1 MIVEPKAREIGPM
14 PPTRETG
21 CATTSGAAHPQYLYL
36 DALRGWAIL
45 MVMLVHV
52 GVQLT
57 ASAGGHP
64 LVALRPWVAKICTYS
79 QHGVQLFFVVS
90 AISLTFS
97 ALSRD
102 KLDIRAFAVR
112 RFLRIA
118 PMFYLA
124 VVFYL
129 LRDGWA
135 PREWAPYGVDGV
147 DVAATFGFVN
157 LWRDTAVNSVVPG
170 DWSIGAEMNFYLL
183 LPFVLWIARRSFKAL
198 VGLVAIAFLVGLGY
212 ARLHHV
218 PAGFEDDLPMMFL
231 PQLPVFLFGVVTAF
245 LIVKAS
251 PKTVNRGPRRRPAGV
266 HRRCAA
272 ADPIGEQPVALWH
285 AVLPVSLCAALYAQ
299 EPHRESRPRQ
309 GWDGLVQHVPHPFRV
324 ADADLEPVSG
334 VDGEPRRAD
343 AGARL
348 RAGRRRDVR
357 LRLGD
362 PQVRRDA
369 VHPSRRTPHRPMVR
383 IRRASA
389 PGSRRERARRCPSG
403 LTGTRPRRRRPAV
416 RRSVERRIRLASIER
431 RGDPIRAA
439 RRKPGTKPKGVGV
452 RIDRKAKSTHSECGT
467 IILLREPSPGT
478 RDSEAYRALR
488 PRDRGAHFGRP
499 LRRFAMTGRERRKLR
514 RNRFLHSSERVRR

>member
-251 PKTVNRGPRRRPAGV
+251 PKTVNCGLGAALLAFIVVALPLTPLASNLSLFGMLSCLLAYALHFTPKSPIVNRVLARVGTVSFSMYLIHFALLTPISSLCLALTANRGAPMLALDYALVAAATFVCASATHRFVETPFIRLGARLTAQWSASAAPRRPA
-266 HRRCAA
+266 
-272 ADPIGEQPVALWH
+272 
-285 AVLPVSLCAALYAQ
+285 
-299 EPHRESRPRQ
+299 
-309 GWDGLVQHVPHPFRV
+309 
-324 ADADLEPVSG
+324 ADANEP
-334 VDGEPRRAD
+334 
-343 AGARL
+343 AGAR
-348 RAGRRRDVR
+348 
-357 LRLGD
+357 
-362 PQVRRDA
+362 
-369 VHPSRRTPHRPMVR
+369 
-383 IRRASA
+383 
-389 PGSRRERARRCPSG
+389 
-403 LTGTRPRRRRPAV
+403 
-416 RRSVERRIRLASIER
+416 
-431 RGDPIRAA
+431 AA
-439 RRKPGTKPKGVGV
+439 
-452 RIDRKAKSTHSECGT
+452 
-467 IILLREPSPGT
+467 
-478 RDSEAYRALR
+478 
-488 PRDRGAHFGRP
+488 
-499 LRRFAMTGRERRKLR
+499 
-514 RNRFLHSSERVRR
+514 